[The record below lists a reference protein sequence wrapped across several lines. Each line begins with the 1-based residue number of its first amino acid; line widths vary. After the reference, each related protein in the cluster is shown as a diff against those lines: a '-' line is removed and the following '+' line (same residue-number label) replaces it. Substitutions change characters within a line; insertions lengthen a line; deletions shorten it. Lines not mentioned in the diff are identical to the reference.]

1 MLRVW
6 ISSDCGSSFHL
17 NPCSQISLNNPK
29 AIQINSNKT
38 RFSVNQKHVIKIPP
52 SRLCMACIRAG
63 LQAYAMHPNYYKQ
76 SIVSPVQDAESEDFQ
91 P

>member
-1 MLRVW
+1 MASLR
-6 ISSDCGSSFHL
+6 
-17 NPCSQISLNNPK
+17 
-29 AIQINSNKT
+29 T
-38 RFSVNQKHVIKIPP
+38 
-52 SRLCMACIRAG
+52 G